1 MILLLLPFV
10 AKVNFFCTTFLEEQS
25 EVLVYANAFCI
36 HGGVRASP
44 VALHPQLNG
53 RPHFMLTNVK
63 VANDK
68 NVGAAGVALPPHQL
82 ESSCD
87 ARPFDV

>member
-1 MILLLLPFV
+1 MH
-10 AKVNFFCTTFLEEQS
+10 AE
-25 EVLVYANAFCI
+25 
-36 HGGVRASP
+36 
-44 VALHPQLNG
+44 LNG
-53 RPHFMLTNVK
+53 RPHFMLGNVK

-82 ESSCD
+82 EGSSD